1 MVLDY
6 LLNFMKKHILFFL
19 ALLSFYLLNA
29 QNRAYQ
35 AMMDDSHFNF
45 YQVSDSA
52 EAYFKNRDKSKGTGY
67 KPFLRWKHEN
77 ESKYY
82 PTGNRMVD
90 EYMPFKEYSRIKNS
104 QPSISSNRLFLSGGW
119 KSLGPDTMG
128 IITGHYAAGLGQVI
142 YVEVNRVNSQHIY
155 MGSRSGGLWRT
166 SNGGATWS
174 HHTDFLPASGVNAI
188 SASPSNFDSVLINV
202 RNASNGTSFGIYRS
216 INGGTTFSVTPFN
229 PTNLSLGFGGLGS
242 DFKINVIKY
251 HPRVPN
257 LIFVGTDRGI
267 YRSTDNLQTWVRTNT
282 AWNVRDIEFHP
293 TNNNIIYVY
302 ENYYWGTN
310 KNKIFKS
317 TNQGLS
323 YVGLTDLPGN
333 ANASINIVTIP
344 SLPNCIFASSD
355 NGIWKSFNEGVT
367 FNTTVSPAPTGVS
380 LYYAAPSELDTS
392 KYVSGYLD
400 LFKSSNGGITSNQCS
415 WWSLGSTTYHGGV
428 NNQSAYNLSS
438 VYVHA
443 DCNYLTNVNGAFYAC
458 TDGFLCKSIDNGLT
472 WQKLSLNTGIRENYN
487 LGLSQ
492 SNHNRT
498 ICGSQDNGTSIKT
511 ENGWIEFYGAD
522 GMECMIH
529 PLNDKWMIGS
539 TQYGGRRRTFDG
551 GLTSSG
557 VAQPQSGSWI
567 APMVYDP
574 NDHMTVYSFAKNV
587 FKSTDFGST
596 WTMLGAASTFSA
608 DLIEYASIAENNSN
622 ILVITRSEKIELS
635 TNGGLTFTSIKNTL
649 PNNAIT
655 DVVFDPNR
663 DSTIVVTYDSYQNN
677 GQKIYITKNLG
688 LTWQNI
694 THNLGNMPIK
704 SVVIDHTDSSTI
716 YIGATIGVYKKSMNA
731 STWSLYNVDLPNVA
745 INELEINYG
754 SNTLKAAT
762 WGRGLWEYA
771 LADRKTFPAIVT
783 TSITSGV
790 TFLTP
795 KETVNQYVT
804 SLINYTGSTLT
815 SVYVK
820 WSYGVPTFTSSI
832 IMNAMGGGYW
842 KSAMP
847 LPNGPVGSTLFF
859 KVFAVGSSGD
869 TTETYKFMYKI
880 KPFNYCTASATT
892 DGNNMHINR
901 FRLANIDKVSANTT
915 YTFYPSSS
923 IILYKDSVYNAIG
936 NFNMGFSG
944 SNDFNV
950 WIDYN
955 GDADFSVTDRV
966 VNKPNFIFTGPATTS
981 ATFTVPSSATIGTTL
996 LRARYAYW
1004 GNGDDPCGTTLGEV
1018 EDYPVIIRQAPILTF
1033 TGSTSFCVGSNLNFS
1048 YTGGTTTDSLKWI
1061 LSNGIN
1067 TYSISG
1073 TSAAMVINT
1082 SGTYS
1087 VTLIGYKYGLI
1098 FTKVYSNYFTV
1109 QPLPI
1114 IAVNSG
1120 SICAGSTYTIIP
1132 SGALTYTFSGG
1143 SNSVTPSVTTTYS
1156 IIGTSSV
1163 GCVSAV
1169 SAISTV
1175 TVKPLPI
1182 INASTSAS
1190 LICVAATATLTATG
1204 GVSYLWNTSSSATSI
1219 AVSPTTTTTYSVIG
1233 LGSNGC
1239 SNTYFITQYVST
1251 CTDLQSIL
1259 EKQIVADDV
1268 FPNPNNGLFYINLNQ
1283 ASEITIT
1290 DALGK
1295 LVYKNFHNRGI
1306 SNFELLNISNGI
1318 YFVTINST
1326 NAQKISKLIIRK

>member
-1 MVLDY
+1 
-6 LLNFMKKHILFFL
+6 MKKNVLLFF
-19 ALLSFYLLNA
+19 ALISFQLIDA
-29 QNRAYQ
+29 QGPIYK
-35 AMMDDSHFNF
+35 AMMEDYHFNF
-45 YQVSDSA
+45 YQVCDSA
-52 EAYFKNRDKSKGTGY
+52 EAYFKNRDKGKGSGY
-67 KPFLRWKHEN
+67 KPFLRWKFEN

-82 PTGNRMVD
+82 PTGNRLVD
-90 EYMPFKEYSRIKNS
+90 EYLPFKEYTRIKS
-104 QPSISSNRLFLSGGW
+104 AEPSSISNRLFLVGGW
-119 KSLGPDTMG
+119 KSMGPDTMG
-128 IITGHYAAGLGQVI
+128 AITGHYSAGLGQVI
-142 YVEVNRVNSQHIY
+142 YVEVNRANSQHIY

-166 SNGGATWS
+166 NNGGSTWS
-174 HHTDFLPASGVNAI
+174 HNTDFLPASGVNAI
-188 SASPSNFDSVLINV
+188 SASPSNFDSVLINI

-216 INGGTTFSVTPFN
+216 TNGGTTFSVTPFN
-229 PTNLSLGFGGLGS
+229 PTNPALGFGGLGS
-242 DFKINVIKY
+242 DFKISVIKY

-282 AWNVRDIEFHP
+282 AWNVKDIEFHP

-310 KNKIFKS
+310 RNKIFKS
-317 TNQGLS
+317 TNQGVS
-323 YVGLTDLPGN
+323 YVGLIDLPGN
-333 ANASINIVTIP
+333 ANASINIVTVP

-380 LYYAAPSELDTS
+380 LFYAAPNELDTS
-392 KYVSGYLD
+392 KYVSGYVD
-400 LFKSSNGGITSNQCS
+400 LFKSNNGGITSNQCS
-415 WWSLGSTTYHGGV
+415 WWSLGSTTNHGGFD
-428 NNQSAYNLSS
+428 NQSAYNLSN

-458 TDGFLCKSIDNGLT
+458 TDGFLCKSVNNGLT
-472 WQKLSLNTGIRENYN
+472 WQKLSLSTGIRENYN
-487 LGLSQ
+487 LGVSQ
-492 SNHNRT
+492 SNHYRT
-498 ICGSQDNGTSIKT
+498 ICGSQDNGLSLKT

-522 GMECMIH
+522 GMEGIIH
-529 PLNDKWMIGS
+529 PLNDKWIIGS
-539 TQYGGRRRTFDG
+539 TQNGGRRRTFDG
-551 GLTSSG
+551 GLTTSG
-557 VAQPQSGSWI
+557 VTQPQSGSWI

-587 FKSTDFGST
+587 FKSADFGST

-622 ILVITRSEKIELS
+622 IMVITRSEKIELS

-649 PNNAIT
+649 PNNWIT

-663 DSTIVVTYDSYQNN
+663 DSTIIVTYDSYQNN

-694 THNLGNMPIK
+694 TYNLGSMPIK
-704 SVVIDHTDSSTI
+704 SVAIDHTDSSTI

-731 STWSLYNVDLPNVA
+731 TTWQLYNADLPNVA

-771 LADRKTFPAIVT
+771 LSGRVTFPAIVT

-795 KETVNQYVT
+795 KETINQYVT
-804 SLINYTGSTLT
+804 SFINYTGSTLT

-820 WSYGVPTFTSSI
+820 WSYGAPTFTSSI
-832 IMNAMGGGYW
+832 VMNAIGGGNW
-842 KSAMP
+842 KSATP

-859 KVFAVGSSGD
+859 KVFAVGSNGD

-901 FRLANIDKVSANTT
+901 FRLANIDKASANTT

-923 IILYKDSVYNAIG
+923 VILYKDSVYNTIG
-936 NFNMGFSG
+936 NFNMGISG
-944 SNDFNV
+944 FNDFNV

-955 GDADFSVTDRV
+955 ADADLSLTERV
-966 VNKPNFIFTGPATTS
+966 VNKPNFMFSGPATTN
-981 ATFTVPSSATIGTTL
+981 ATFTVPTSATLGTTL

-1033 TGSTSFCVGSNLNFS
+1033 TGSTIFCIGSNLNFN
-1048 YTGGTTTDSLKWI
+1048 YTGTAADSLKWV

-1067 TYSISG
+1067 TYN
-1073 TSAAMVINT
+1073 ING
-1082 SGTYS
+1082 SSVAIAINNIGTYS
-1087 VTLIGYKYGLI
+1087 VTLMGYKYGLT
-1098 FTKVYSNYFTV
+1098 FTKIFSNYFST

-1120 SICAGSTYTIIP
+1120 TTCSGNTFTIIP

-1143 SNSVTPSVTTTYS
+1143 SNSVSPTVTTTYS
-1156 IIGTSSV
+1156 VTGTSSV
-1163 GCVSAV
+1163 GCVSALPAV
-1169 SAISTV
+1169 STV

-1182 INASTSAS
+1182 INASTSNS
-1190 LICVAATATLTATG
+1190 LICAGGSATLTATG
-1204 GVSYLWNTSSSATSI
+1204 GVTYLWNTSSTATTVVISPSI
-1219 AVSPTTTTTYSVIG
+1219 TTIYNVNG
-1233 LGSNGC
+1233 LGINGC
-1239 SNTYFITQYVST
+1239 SNTVFITQNVST
-1251 CTDLQSIL
+1251 CTDILSIL
-1259 EKQIVADDV
+1259 GKELVADNV

-1283 ASEITIT
+1283 ASEVSIT

-1295 LVYKNFHNRGI
+1295 LVYKNFHNKGI
-1306 SNFELLNISNGI
+1306 NNFELLNISDGI
-1318 YFVTINST
+1318 YFVAINS
-1326 NAQKISKLIIRK
+1326 NHSQKISKLVIKK